1 MKRSVVVLGLLAAF
15 AAAPAQAAVVTFDDS
30 VGQSLPGGYGSG
42 ESFSDQGLT
51 FTYGATASAFM
62 ILWDSSGL
70 GAAAGSNGT
79 NTLLVGASPSD
90 TVTISLTGGGQ
101 FSLSNLLLGI
111 NEPDQAETVDSVL
124 INGIRQT
131 ISNTATSYAVNTG
144 NVTSVTI
151 SGLSNG
157 GYVSVDNLTY
167 QVPEPASI
175 ALLGAGLVGL
185 TLKRRRNRQGR

>member
-1 MKRSVVVLGLLAAF
+1 MKRSVIVLGLLAAF
-15 AAAPAQAAVVTFDDS
+15 AVAPAQAAVVTFDDS
-30 VGQSLPGGYGSG
+30 AGQSASGGYGSG

-51 FTYGATASAFM
+51 FTYGATASAYM

-79 NTLLVGASPSD
+79 NTLLVGASSSD

-101 FSLSNLLLGI
+101 FSLSSLLLGI
-111 NEPDQAETVDSVL
+111 NEPNQTETADTVL
-124 INGIRQT
+124 INGISRT
-131 ISNTATSYAVNTG
+131 ITNTATNYAVNTG
-144 NVTSVTI
+144 NVASVTI

-157 GYVSVDNLTY
+157 GYVSIDNLTY

-185 TLKRRRNRQGR
+185 TLRRRRSRQG